1 MNETG
6 VERNWGEVLSRKW
19 RKQILEAHVAQST
32 TAHKNHIDLNLERYL
47 ERYIHFCLQ
56 SHRSVI
62 APYLHLFR
70 ALSRKQYDFV
80 IRQIKKLLSAKE
92 EGTTI
97 RHVLSRTK
105 EESRVGIDDE
115 VWNVAEYLVTEHIRR
130 NVLPRDVQNSTTYQ
144 AKSEAMFR
152 ILDSLVPHST
162 DMMQLVERR
171 RAQVVT
177 FNDDDVNTLLDPS
190 GQYLKDSQNLDWD
203 GKYGI
208 EFRRMFNNREI
219 SALYTRICERVQRGD
234 RLSKAERLLKK
245 SIHQYLRDKNGN
257 NNLRRRK
264 KQKWTFDLCPQKVYR
279 PNYIQ
284 ISSCALKEMVQDLS
298 KSHPSI
304 KEALEQVTQE
314 IQEDNAHFERIG
326 IHEESDI
333 AKWVTDNRYWSK
345 FFNLKK
351 VLHSAY
357 LHPRNFLSDQ
367 APNKRFGNSIKTDG
381 VGMSASLQRK
391 VIGKEEHMCDLN
403 EEIRALNKSTKQ
415 NGKTEDSK
423 QRLKSLQDE
432 KKVGCFINKNLCLS
446 IHFSKQLTEQSKM
459 HLPAESPH
467 GNRED
472 EVSPPC

>member
-1 MNETG
+1 LNETG
-6 VERNWGEVLSRKW
+6 IERNWGKGVLSGKW

-56 SHRSVI
+56 SDRSVI
-62 APYLHLFR
+62 ATHLHLFR

-80 IRQIKKLLSAKE
+80 IRQIKKLLSEKE

-105 EESRVGIDDE
+105 EESRAGIDDE

-152 ILDSLVPHST
+152 ILDSLVPHSR

-171 RAQVVT
+171 RDEVVT
-177 FNDDDVNTLLDPS
+177 FNEDDVNTLLDPS
-190 GQYLKDSQNLDWD
+190 GQYLKDSQNLEWD
-203 GKYGI
+203 GRHGI

-219 SALYTRICERVQRGD
+219 SALYNRICQRVQRGD
-234 RLSKAERLLKK
+234 RLSRAEKLLKK
-245 SIHQYLRDKNGN
+245 NIHQYLRDRND

-284 ISSCALKEMVQDLS
+284 ISSCVLKEMVQNLS

-314 IQEDNAHFERIG
+314 IQEDNAHFERLG
-326 IHEESDI
+326 INEESDI

-357 LHPRNFLSDQ
+357 LHPHNFLSDQ

-391 VIGKEEHMCDLN
+391 VIGKEEDMCDLK
-403 EEIRALNKSTKQ
+403 EEIRKLNKFIKDNTRKNSRPQ
-415 NGKTEDSK
+415 V

-432 KKVGCFINKNLCLS
+432 KKVGCFINKNLCLYIS
-446 IHFSKQLTEQSKM
+446 IHFGK
-459 HLPAESPH
+459 
-467 GNRED
+467 
-472 EVSPPC
+472 